1 MVKSSSI
8 YPQLSDWSTSQN
20 SISHNQSTLNIDRQ
34 NNTRSNSI
42 QCFDRVLN
50 ENSTHDDKQ
59 KYLQQNN

>member
-1 MVKSSSI
+1 MVKSNSI
-8 YPQLSDWSTSQN
+8 NPQLSDWSSAQD
-20 SISHNQSTLNIDRQ
+20 SVSHNQFMSDIGRQ